1 MTALQEK
8 QIYIH
13 YELAYLTHLYIELD
27 YKDKTDS
34 KFNFSQVLAWVKH
47 AIRFSE

>member
-13 YELAYLTHLYIELD
+13 FELADLTKNYQ
-27 YKDKTDS
+27 YK
-34 KFNFSQVLAWVKH
+34 
-47 AIRFSE
+47 IRLL